1 MRYSSDAKAL
11 AVNTNGSIIVGDGN
25 IAAGRSRALR
35 WDNGTPAG
43 LPAPS
48 GYRDSIANDLSDDS
62 GIIVR
67 YLAGSLVGLP
77 ETSAIWTAQTT
88 ECQRSIT
95 FDNKVFP
102 FLRTTAADSKRMFCA
117 DGNVYASLIRDN

>member
-1 MRYSSDAKAL
+1 MARSSSAMATSLRAAL
-11 AVNTNGSIIVGDGN
+11 VLC
-25 IAAGRSRALR
+25 AGIMARL
-35 WDNGTPAG
+35 TG

>member
-1 MRYSSDAKAL
+1 MRFSGAAKAL

-35 WDNGTPAG
+35 WDNGTPTG

-48 GYRDSIANDLSDDS
+48 DYCDSTANGLSDDS
-62 GIIVR
+62 SIIVR

-77 ETSAIWTAQTT
+77 ETNAIWIAQ
-88 ECQRSIT
+88 
-95 FDNKVFP
+95 N
-102 FLRTTAADSKRMFCA
+102 
-117 DGNVYASLIRDN
+117 N

>member
-1 MRYSSDAKAL
+1 MRFSSDAKAL

-25 IAAGRSRALR
+25 ITAGRSRALR

-48 GYRDSIANDLSDDS
+48 GYRDSIANGLSDDS
-62 GIIVR
+62 SSIIVR

-77 ETSAIWTAQTT
+77 ETNAIWTAQ
-88 ECQRSIT
+88 
-95 FDNKVFP
+95 N
-102 FLRTTAADSKRMFCA
+102 
-117 DGNVYASLIRDN
+117 N